1 MATARPRARNTRSSF
16 KHNAVRLTI
25 ITIMTNHKNFG
36 CAMTYHG
43 ISINQDGT
51 LDPCCQY
58 SRPDDLPVVGY
69 GNMDYF
75 TSTVRHQ
82 MREDARNGIRH
93 SGCQKCWSEEDAGLT
108 SLRQFAEKW
117 YPPVSDNFF
126 MTFDNDI
133 VENVPVY
140 HLELRLGNFCNL
152 KCIMCTE
159 GSSSSVLAER
169 VQHRELYS
177 TIGIYPYNPRIEPW
191 WEDWRFLDF
200 CDQRLN
206 RVKRINFTGGEPFI
220 IPEVP
225 KVLER
230 IDKNVI
236 VSFNTNL
243 TRLNDQLINQLKLF
257 NSVEI
262 VISLEGVGPHND
274 YIRYPSNWTDIVHNL
289 DYIRKQLPH
298 ALIGINHTL
307 QHTSVY
313 SLPNLTQ
320 WIIEQGLT
328 FYMTT
333 VQGFDYLTFDSV
345 PLADLSEFQ
354 QWVNNTKHIDDQQ
367 REFLSNQINK
377 TVYSARL
384 NRRFQSYTDVLD
396 TIRGTNFAQTFLK

>member
-1 MATARPRARNTRSSF
+1 
-16 KHNAVRLTI
+16 
-25 ITIMTNHKNFG
+25 MTNHKDFG

-58 SRPDDLPVVGY
+58 ARQDDLPVVGY

-75 TSTVRHQ
+75 TSTVRHR

-93 SGCQKCWSEEDAGLT
+93 SGCQKCWAEEDAGLT

-117 YPPVSDNFF
+117 YPPQSDNFF

-133 VENVPVY
+133 VENTPVY

-177 TIGIYPYNPRIEPW
+177 TIGIYPYNPRIESW
-191 WEDWRFLDF
+191 WEDWHFLDF
-200 CDQRLN
+200 CEQRLQ
-206 RVKRINFTGGEPFI
+206 RVQKINFTGGEPFI

-225 KVLER
+225 AVLEK
-230 IDKNVI
+230 INKNVI
-236 VSFNTNL
+236 ISFNTNL
-243 TRLNDQLINQLKLF
+243 TRVSDLILDQLKKFSN
-257 NSVEI
+257 VEI
-262 VISLEGVGPHND
+262 VVSLEGFGAHND
-274 YIRYPSNWTDIVHNL
+274 YVRYPSQWQTIVDNL
-289 DYIRKQLPH
+289 RLVQEQLPH
-298 ALIGINHTL
+298 AKISTNHTL

-313 SLPNLTQ
+313 ALPALAQ
-320 WIIEQGLT
+320 WLKQQELT

-333 VQGFDYLTFDSV
+333 VQGFDYLSLDSV
-345 PLADLSEFQ
+345 PPADLAKFQ
-354 QWVNNTKHIDDQQ
+354 HWVSDTNYIDVQQ
-367 REFLSNQINK
+367 QKFLLNQINK

-384 NRRFQSYTDVLD
+384 NRRFQSYIEVLD
-396 TIRGTNFAQTFLK
+396 NIRGTNFAQTFLN